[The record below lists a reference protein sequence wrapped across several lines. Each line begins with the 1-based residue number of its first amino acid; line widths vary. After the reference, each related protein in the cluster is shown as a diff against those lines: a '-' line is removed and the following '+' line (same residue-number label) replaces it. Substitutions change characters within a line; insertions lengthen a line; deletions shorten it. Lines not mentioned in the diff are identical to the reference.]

1 MSRGSNAPEAIAVLC
16 GEEAIACIPAES
28 TPPSASAGAGAGRAR
43 VGSGMEMMRC
53 AGRSVVVGI
62 GSRSSWL
69 SLVPMSNA
77 APAPPA
83 LSSQARA
90 NTLSGDELL

>member
-1 MSRGSNAPEAIAVLC
+1 MLR

-28 TPPSASAGAGAGRAR
+28 TLPSTSAGAGAGRGAR

-53 AGRSVVVGI
+53 GLWSIVVGI

-77 APAPPA
+77 APAPSA

-90 NTLSGDELL
+90 NTLSGADELL